1 VLILTNLSKKNNP
14 ALSKSSKFN
23 FYDICFNL
31 SNNNFGS
38 RNLER
43 AGERRFYF
51 FFFFVF
57 FFAMKFLIF
66 LKNLEQIV
74 DHYLQKSFLLFY
86 FLISGN
92 DVNCG

>member
-1 VLILTNLSKKNNP
+1 MLILTNLSKKNNP

-66 LKNLEQIV
+66 FKKFRTN
-74 DHYLQKSFLLFY
+74 SRPLFAKK
-86 FLISGN
+86 FFIILFSHFRK
-92 DVNCG
+92 